1 MTLSNYTLPALCAAG
16 SYGYAWLCVYPIS
29 PETIIDQ
36 LSNLPHIATGC
47 SKLLTHVITKLPSQ
61 LEIAEKQAYVQSSPV
76 SQTIIAVLKPS
87 CAQVAPLKAIAD
99 QSIPL
104 FVGVGL
110 GLKAYLIV
118 DLTKRFI
125 KSSSL
130 SDRFML
136 FCMIFTHIKLAHECF
151 NLMKPKQVIDVPSK
165 EVPSQSPEDDQKAI
179 LFTLALKVIALIIQ
193 IRYRPFPTLGSAL
206 LGGSNFAT
214 KAKASYPI
222 VLANLIKKIKDL
234 GINLSD
240 FGVSSS
246 VDNSSSK
253 IAAATEKKMQVWDEW
268 CNMTCGITRPN
279 VASQEGFKTGYMLA
293 TYVRT
298 QFLSPKQTVL
308 PADQKE

>member
-1 MTLSNYTLPALCAAG
+1 MTLSSYGLPALCAAG

-36 LSNLPHIATGC
+36 LSNLPHFVSGC

-61 LEIAEKQAYVQSSPV
+61 LEIAEKRPYVQSSPI
-76 SQTIIAVLKPS
+76 SQTIITVLKPS
-87 CAQVAPLKAIAD
+87 CAQVAPLRLIVD

-110 GLKAYLIV
+110 GLKAYLII

-125 KSSSL
+125 TTSSL
-130 SDRFML
+130 SDRFM
-136 FCMIFTHIKLAHECF
+136 FVCMIFTHIKLAHECF
-151 NLMKPKQVIDVPSK
+151 SLMKPKQVIDVPSK
-165 EVPSQSPEDDQKAI
+165 EIPNQSPEVDDQKAI
-179 LFTLALKVIALIIQ
+179 LFTLVLKVIALVIQ
-193 IRYRPFPTLGSAL
+193 IRYRPFPTLGGAL

-214 KAKASYPI
+214 KAKDSYPI
-222 VLANLIKKIKDL
+222 FRTNLINKIKAL

-246 VDNSSSK
+246 DDKLPSQ
-253 IAAATEKKMQVWDEW
+253 AAAPTEKKMQVWDEW
-268 CNMTCGITRPN
+268 CNMACGITRPN

-298 QFLSPKQTVL
+298 HLLSPKQIVP
-308 PADQKE
+308 PAE